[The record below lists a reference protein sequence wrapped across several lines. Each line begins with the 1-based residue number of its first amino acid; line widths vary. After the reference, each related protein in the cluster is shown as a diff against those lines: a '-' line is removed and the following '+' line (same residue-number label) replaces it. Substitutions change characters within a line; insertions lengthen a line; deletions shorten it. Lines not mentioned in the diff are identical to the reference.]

1 MRRGSPLR
9 AFKDG
14 VKGFFKNGLM
24 SFASVCILTSCL
36 IIMGSAM
43 LIVANLN
50 QFVVQMQ
57 QQNEIV
63 VFIDETATEAEVTA
77 MGEELDEIPN
87 ISELTF
93 VSKTEAL
100 EEYKELFQEQA
111 VLFDSLDENNP
122 LRDSYHLKVVDLEL
136 YSQTVNDIEQLDNVA
151 NVRVSQGIIEQ
162 LINLR
167 QSISMIGIWVTVVLL
182 FVSLFIISNTIRVA
196 IFSRRTEINIMKF
209 VGATDNFIR
218 APFVV
223 EGLLIGLISCAIAFG
238 VQYYVYNG
246 VIVPMIDQIA
256 LFTPIPFHDIVYYVL
271 GGFAVFSVIMGVFG
285 SIIPMRKHLHV

>member
-1 MRRGSPLR
+1 
-9 AFKDG
+9 
-14 VKGFFKNGLM
+14 M

-162 LINLR
+162 AYQPAPEHFHDRDLDYPSCCCSYPCSLYPTPYASQSSR
-167 QSISMIGIWVTVVLL
+167 AAPRSIS
-182 FVSLFIISNTIRVA
+182 
-196 IFSRRTEINIMKF
+196 
-209 VGATDNFIR
+209 
-218 APFVV
+218 
-223 EGLLIGLISCAIAFG
+223 
-238 VQYYVYNG
+238 
-246 VIVPMIDQIA
+246 
-256 LFTPIPFHDIVYYVL
+256 
-271 GGFAVFSVIMGVFG
+271 
-285 SIIPMRKHLHV
+285 